1 MGSRNFLVEGVSGTG
16 KTAVCDELQRRG
28 FHAVHGDRELAYQGD
43 PITGEPTTDGG
54 HEHHLW
60 DVDAVRALIADR
72 TRPVT
77 YLCGGSRNFAQFVAD
92 LDAVFVLDVDVE
104 TLVQRLD
111 QRPLDEWGHRP
122 EERQLVLRLHAT
134 REDVPRDGIVVDA
147 TAPLSDVV
155 DEILRLSAGPVR
167 E

>member
-1 MGSRNFLVEGVSGTG
+1 VGLRNFLVEGVSGTG

-28 FHAVHGDRELAYQGD
+28 FHAVHGDRELAYRGD
-43 PITGEPTTDGG
+43 PVTGDPTVDGG

-60 DVDAVRALIADR
+60 DVEAVRALIADR

-77 YLCGGSRNFAQFVAD
+77 YLCGGSRNFHQFVAE
-92 LDAVFVLDVDVE
+92 LDAVFVLEVDAD
-104 TLVQRLD
+104 TLVRRLD
-111 QRPLDEWGHRP
+111 HRPQDEWGHRP
-122 EERQLVLRLHAT
+122 EERQLVLRLRAT
-134 REDVPRDGIVVDA
+134 REDVPRDGIVIDA

-155 DEILRLSAGPVR
+155 DEILRLSAGPAG